1 MKEILELLD
10 AMLANTIE
18 QLETH
23 LTYRQDLSDQ
33 DQYSLQDYID
43 NLESERYDVNEFI
56 EELACKPQ

>member
-1 MKEILELLD
+1 MKEVLELFD

-33 DQYSLQDYID
+33 DQSSLQNYID
-43 NLESERYDVNEFI
+43 NLESERYDVNEYI
-56 EELACKPQ
+56 EEIS